1 VILSHTAVSSRSVT
15 TGSRASTTTVKH
27 VGRNHVWIPSLG
39 ISRSVRPGPPQ
50 QKPSMTL
57 QTCVGSTGQDRL
69 MVRLVATH

>member
-39 ISRSVRPGPPQ
+39 ISRSVRPGPPS
-50 QKPSMTL
+50 KSRAWRSRRAWDRPVRTGWW
-57 QTCVGSTGQDRL
+57 CGSSRRT
-69 MVRLVATH
+69 